1 MNKTLVVRATGSYRV
16 NYSMAQLEGSSALLA
31 TWLPKLGPGV
41 QASTLE
47 LSETKPL
54 IENEFLLQLA
64 VTDTAADGKVLSTA
78 VRLSAAA
85 EYLVDEWH
93 PPLLN
98 ITAEARLS

>member
-1 MNKTLVVRATGSYRV
+1 MT
-16 NYSMAQLEGSSALLA
+16 QLEGSSALLA
-31 TWLPKLGPGV
+31 TWLRKSVPGV

-47 LSETKPL
+47 LSETKRL

-64 VTDTAADGKVLSTA
+64 VTDAAVDGTVLSTA

-85 EYLVDEWH
+85 EYLVDGWQ

-98 ITAEARLS
+98 ITAEARLP